1 MKKLALSV
9 LLFFGAL
16 CASAAAQAY
25 NVQAPNSWDSAG
37 KGSWEYK
44 AVYRM
49 VEEGRSPSYKTGYF
63 QYGDT
68 LTRYELGKVIVDLL
82 ENGRGLTDEE
92 NAELDRMKKS
102 YRREL
107 DALGW
112 EEPKDERTP
121 ILEISGDLRLRHTS
135 GGDGGND
142 ARARMGFTYHV
153 DGNTSV
159 HGGGEVKSGD

>member
-1 MKKLALSV
+1 MKKI
-9 LLFFGAL
+9 LLCAAILL
-16 CASAAAQAY
+16 CASAPSMAY

-49 VEEGRSPSYKTGYF
+49 VEEGRSPSYKADYF

-82 ENGRGLTDEE
+82 ENGKGLTDEE
-92 NAELDRMKKS
+92 EEELERMKKS

-112 EEPKDERTP
+112 EEPRDERTP
-121 ILEISGDLRLRHTS
+121 ILEISGDLRLRHT
-135 GGDGGND
+135 GGDDGGND

-153 DGNTSV
+153 GDRTAI
-159 HGGGEVKSGD
+159 HAGGEAKTGD

>member
-1 MKKLALSV
+1 MKQWILS
-9 LLFFGAL
+9 LILCF
-16 CASAAAQAY
+16 CASSAAMAY

-49 VEEGRSPSYKTGYF
+49 VEEGRSPSYKTDYF
-63 QYGDT
+63 QYGDS
-68 LTRYELGKVIVDLL
+68 LTRYELGKVIADLL
-82 ENGRGLTDEE
+82 KNGKGLTDEE
-92 NAELDRMKKS
+92 EAELAKMKKS

-112 EEPKDERTP
+112 KEPEKKRGP
-121 ILEISGDLRLRHTS
+121 IFEISGDLRLRHTS
-135 GGDGGND
+135 EGGGSD

-153 DGNTSV
+153 NRNTSV
-159 HGGGEVKSGD
+159 RGRGEGKTGD